1 MISSANLAMADDD
14 EWIDDDPHAPL
25 QIPEWCCASTFACG
39 RSFDD
44 MTYKEM
50 YENIQELHINNG
62 GNHLDVHARKSDRKG
77 GDMELLPGSIT
88 FYCPHARDHGD
99 QCGRKTPENESA
111 ERADRSHEEK
121 RIYFKKENPC
131 CFHFTIRR
139 VKDAPLP
146 LQLSKPKHGHQNYM
160 KCEAKTNWVID
171 GPKQQQ
177 AEGRKLNHPVLVH
190 RSHPRKTLHM
200 GKVSD
205 DIRKYILEQAK
216 CNVAVPS
223 NQFWDIGVFLINPGT
238 GVCKKNF
245 IMLYW

>member
-1 MISSANLAMADDD
+1 MLSSANLAMAEDD

-39 RSFDD
+39 RRFDD

-50 YENIQELHINNG
+50 YENIQELHINTG

-77 GDMELLPGSIT
+77 GDMELL
-88 FYCPHARDHGD
+88 
-99 QCGRKTPENESA
+99 N
-111 ERADRSHEEK
+111 
-121 RIYFKKENPC
+121 
-131 CFHFTIRR
+131 
-139 VKDAPLP
+139 
-146 LQLSKPKHGHQNYM
+146 HGHQNYM
-160 KCEAKTNWVID
+160 KCEAKTNWFID
-171 GPKQQQ
+171 GPKQQE
-177 AEGRKLNHPVLVH
+177 AEGRKHNYPVLVH

-223 NQFWDIGVFLINPGT
+223 IAAGILEKFACLITDSSIYYALKGEGGSDYVIDSIQNLGYRT
-238 GVCKKNF
+238 KRIQHMNG
-245 IMLYW
+245 